1 MFILHDVSS
10 PISFISLF
18 IFKFAILPYYHLVLS
33 TNGIVLNERV
43 SPLEKILGTSKVQP
57 NHRVTLIRKVRK
69 KLKVNVGDIVVYV
82 EDEKGNIVIKKGE
95 LKPL

>member
-1 MFILHDVSS
+1 MLHFVFKLTIL
-10 PISFISLF
+10 L
-18 IFKFAILPYYHLVLS
+18 YYHLVLS

-57 NHRVTLIRKVRK
+57 NYRVTLIRKVQK
-69 KLKVNVGDIVVYV
+69 KLKVNVGDIVVYI